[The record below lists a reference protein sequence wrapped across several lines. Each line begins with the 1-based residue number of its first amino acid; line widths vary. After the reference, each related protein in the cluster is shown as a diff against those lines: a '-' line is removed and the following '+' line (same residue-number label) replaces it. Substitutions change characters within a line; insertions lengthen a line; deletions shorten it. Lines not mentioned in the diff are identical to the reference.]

1 MSTDSR
7 RRSLAKAFI
16 YKGGSVALLAIL
28 SYVFTQDLIETS
40 LITVSYEVIAAIGYY
55 VHERLWEQ
63 TSWGRK

>member
-1 MSTDSR
+1 MAVDSQK
-7 RRSLAKAFI
+7 RSLVKALI

-28 SYVFTQDLIETS
+28 SYVFTHDLIQMS
-40 LITVSYEVIAAIGYY
+40 LITVTYEVIAALGYY